1 MARQLTKLDVVAP
14 GKLGVNREQRS
25 RILHPN
31 FATKATNFRLSAD
44 GVMGVRKGQTDS
56 TGTPIT
62 ATPNVETLHEYIK
75 ADASV
80 ETIVAWDGGIGNSID
95 DPEGNDVSGSLT
107 DANGTWRMQNFND
120 KCLAFQSGQKLA
132 VYTGTTF
139 ATVVEGSGTAPSSGI
154 ATCAF
159 GRVWQVDNTDGAN
172 LKYSGL
178 LDETDWGG
186 SGAGSIDFS
195 NIWTQGQDR
204 ITAIAGYNGT
214 LVVFGIRHIV
224 IISDGTGS
232 ELGLNP
238 ANAYVADV
246 IQGTGC
252 VDQETIQLIGETELV
267 YLSPEGVQSLSRV
280 IQERSNPTKTV
291 SKYVR
296 TELLEA
302 YRAETA
308 GAIRSTYNSDEG
320 LYLLT
325 FPSDKTYA
333 FDTRW
338 LYQDEQGDLVAPV
351 FEWDITPTALL
362 SKEDGTLLFGGA
374 GEVFT
379 YSGFTDNG
387 TDIALTFETGW
398 LDFGEE
404 LANVLKILKRL
415 GFIIFSA
422 DDNNVVLKWWTDF
435 NTNANQYTKSFSSA
449 SSGAEWNVA
458 LWGTSEWGGSAAQKV
473 FRVPAR
479 ATAEYFKIGFSAS
492 TSQSFDV
499 QQFELIAK
507 IGRLA

>member
-1 MARQLTKLDVVAP
+1 MLF
-14 GKLGVNREQRS
+14 RS
-25 RILHPN
+25 
-31 FATKATNFRLSAD
+31 
-44 GVMGVRKGQTDS
+44 
-56 TGTPIT
+56 
-62 ATPNVETLHEYIK
+62 
-75 ADASV
+75 
-80 ETIVAWDGGIGNSID
+80 
-95 DPEGNDVSGSLT
+95 
-107 DANGTWRMQNFND
+107 
-120 KCLAFQSGQKLA
+120 
-132 VYTGTTF
+132 
-139 ATVVEGSGTAPSSGI
+139 
-154 ATCAF
+154 
-159 GRVWQVDNTDGAN
+159 
-172 LKYSGL
+172 
-178 LDETDWGG
+178 
-186 SGAGSIDFS
+186 
-195 NIWTQGQDR
+195 
-204 ITAIAGYNGT
+204 
-214 LVVFGIRHIV
+214 
-224 IISDGTGS
+224 
-232 ELGLNP
+232 
-238 ANAYVADV
+238 
-246 IQGTGC
+246 
-252 VDQETIQLIGETELV
+252 
-267 YLSPEGVQSLSRV
+267 
-280 IQERSNPTKTV
+280 
-291 SKYVR
+291 
-296 TELLEA
+296 
-302 YRAETA
+302 
-308 GAIRSTYNSDEG
+308 
-320 LYLLT
+320 
-325 FPSDKTYA
+325 